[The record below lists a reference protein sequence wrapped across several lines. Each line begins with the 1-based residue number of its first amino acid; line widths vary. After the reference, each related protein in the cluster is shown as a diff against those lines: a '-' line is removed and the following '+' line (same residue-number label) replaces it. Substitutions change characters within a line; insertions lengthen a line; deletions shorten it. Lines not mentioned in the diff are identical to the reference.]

1 MKTEQTPRGEAVNAV
16 MAELAFRTQLR
27 KLAEQRERRRKY
39 KGRDENCSTKS
50 VRYAEPV

>member
-27 KLAEQRERRRKY
+27 KLAEQRERRREHKRR
-39 KGRDENCSTKS
+39 KES
-50 VRYAEPV
+50 VLLEMP